1 MRPASSEERGV
12 TEGGQ
17 DDRDVEVSASVCGI
31 CGTPHQPG
39 DRFCA
44 QCGAS
49 LTASTRAEA
58 AATPPTAIAAPSP
71 PTGSTAEPG
80 QTTGHDP
87 SAWVFAA
94 SPGVVAGGGLLLI
107 LLAALLLAVGQL
119 DNTGTIVMLSFC
131 AAPLGLIVIAIG
143 IIRFLLRKRGDG

>member
-1 MRPASSEERGV
+1 V

-17 DDRDVEVSASVCGI
+17 DDRDVEAPANICGI

-44 QCGAS
+44 QCGAP
-49 LTASTRAEA
+49 LTASARDQVAPAST
-58 AATPPTAIAAPSP
+58 PTALAAPSP
-71 PTGSTAEPG
+71 PAGSTAEPG
-80 QTTGHDP
+80 EAAGRDP

-94 SPGVVAGGGLLLI
+94 SPGVVAGGGLLLL

-119 DNTGTIVMLSFC
+119 DTTGTVVMLSFC

-143 IIRFLLRKRGDG
+143 IVRFLLGKKVTG